1 MLRTSDKDLPLASD
15 IRAIPGGTSIQDDLM
30 LAPNRDFARPVIG
43 VVGDAT
49 KEIVDASGGTV
60 VGGDQVGLS
69 GLQKRYDTQLRGTP
83 GVRVQL
89 VPAKNSGSS
98 AEPAVRRRARAPQ
111 LNR

>member
-1 MLRTSDKDLPLASD
+1 
-15 IRAIPGGTSIQDDLM
+15 M

-49 KEIVDASGGTV
+49 EEIVDASGGTV

-69 GLQKRYDTQLRGTP
+69 GLQKRYDAQLRGTP

-89 VPAKNSGSS
+89 VATKNSGGS
-98 AEPAVRRRARAPQ
+98 ASPTPESDAVSPSTAPEPRRCSRC
-111 LNR
+111 NRWPASL